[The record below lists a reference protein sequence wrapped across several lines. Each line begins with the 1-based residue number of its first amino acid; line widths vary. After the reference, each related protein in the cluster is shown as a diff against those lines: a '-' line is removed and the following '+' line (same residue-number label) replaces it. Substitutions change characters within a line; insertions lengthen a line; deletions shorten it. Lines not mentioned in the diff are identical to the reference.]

1 MSRQLRPE
9 GYAGRRRTN
18 NNQHPNSDNGSVRQQ
33 SNQQQHNRASTGTP
47 GNASIQQQN
56 QLVNGSHTSGSPN
69 THMSTLQRQLHQNID
84 IHAVQ
89 QQQIFSP
96 LIYTILLLTLLD
108 SNRIITLIN
117 KSVIGM
123 SKDINFLR
131 IRGIHHHV
139 YPHRPNRILTGEE
152 TNKLYFTQMI

>member
-56 QLVNGSHTSGSPN
+56 QLANGSHP
-69 THMSTLQRQLHQNID
+69 
-84 IHAVQ
+84 
-89 QQQIFSP
+89 FW
-96 LIYTILLLTLLD
+96 
-108 SNRIITLIN
+108 
-117 KSVIGM
+117 
-123 SKDINFLR
+123 
-131 IRGIHHHV
+131 
-139 YPHRPNRILTGEE
+139 
-152 TNKLYFTQMI
+152 